1 MDGIKKHIIC
11 RHSDTPTLHCST
23 QQPLSLLWVFY
34 IYNIYNPLLFYLY
47 NIYNSTRLEHFLN
60 CALRLNKQEIYRSV
74 LPSINIDCSGA
85 AVVLQSCCRLQLS
98 HKHSANPR
106 RQIFSCYEMSSR
118 IFTWYLTIFSVLHQN
133 TRDRGCLRYLLS
145 ICCQS

>member
-11 RHSDTPTLHCST
+11 RHTDTPTLHCSS

-85 AVVLQSCCRLQLS
+85 AVVLQSCCRAAAGCS
-98 HKHSANPR
+98 YHTNI
-106 RQIFSCYEMSSR
+106 RQILGVKYFHVTRCRAEFSRDISQYFLFYTKIPEMGVVSD
-118 IFTWYLTIFSVLHQN
+118 IF
-133 TRDRGCLRYLLS
+133 
-145 ICCQS
+145 